1 VTGLDI
7 GSDRQEVSSFDRALG
22 WLIGVAALTTALLL
36 VVQVDRSADGAR
48 AQVRSAIVSSE
59 LTTGMGATA
68 EVALFRLAS
77 SERAVLGGMAGT
89 SRLMAGLEARDEGG
103 LARAEAESAAAERL
117 VTIAESMAAFPS
129 QGGPLDTY
137 AQAMLTM
144 TGDELSALV
153 AERTSL
159 LEVQA
164 PRVDRQG
171 SLAVSA
177 LSLVALAA
185 VLGGLAAALRHGRA
199 GRLTLMAG
207 FLVLAM
213 AVALGVGAFL

>member
-1 VTGLDI
+1 
-7 GSDRQEVSSFDRALG
+7 
-22 WLIGVAALTTALLL
+22 
-36 VVQVDRSADGAR
+36 
-48 AQVRSAIVSSE
+48 
-59 LTTGMGATA
+59 
-68 EVALFRLAS
+68 
-77 SERAVLGGMAGT
+77 
-89 SRLMAGLEARDEGG
+89 
-103 LARAEAESAAAERL
+103 
-117 VTIAESMAAFPS
+117 
-129 QGGPLDTY
+129 
-137 AQAMLTM
+137 M